1 MELDA
6 EAACERA
13 ILQQN
18 EEDACAARRSGERRK
33 KTHLD
38 KARKQVARAME
49 KRGALPKLAE
59 CLEENEAGDVSKMA
73 EGVEVDDEGDDKGG
87 QRAGAEP
94 RFSVAGVGAASFKE
108 LDTSSA
114 NTFPDSQTTGRTIQ
128 NDTCSRVGASTYRPP
143 P

>member
-18 EEDACAARRSGERRK
+18 EEDACTARRSAERRK
-33 KTHLD
+33 KAHLD

-59 CLEENEAGDVSKMA
+59 GMEEDEADDVSKMA
-73 EGVEVDDEGDDKGG
+73 EGVDVDDEGDDEGG
-87 QRAGAEP
+87 QRVRG
-94 RFSVAGVGAASFKE
+94 
-108 LDTSSA
+108 
-114 NTFPDSQTTGRTIQ
+114 
-128 NDTCSRVGASTYRPP
+128 
-143 P
+143 